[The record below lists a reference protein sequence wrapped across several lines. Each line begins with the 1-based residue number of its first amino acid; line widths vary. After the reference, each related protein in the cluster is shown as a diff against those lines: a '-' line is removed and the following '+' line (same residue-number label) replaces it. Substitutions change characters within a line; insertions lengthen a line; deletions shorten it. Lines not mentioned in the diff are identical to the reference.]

1 MEEHRS
7 SSPLLCRCLRSPL
20 PYSPLPASSV
30 SAPYLCHQSAP
41 GLCYPFYSRASFAQ
55 GSRAAAFVYLSPAH
69 QPLSAAPYHLFS
81 NCRLN
86 LEGWA
91 ESSSGE
97 IEESPALIVAYR
109 AELKK
114 AGFRMDRTQACQ
126 FWPSI
131 SNLPVVQPERPAC
144 RRD

>member
-7 SSPLLCRCLRSPL
+7 SFPLLCRCLRSPL

-30 SAPYLCHQSAP
+30 SAPDRFPPSAS

-55 GSRAAAFVYLSPAH
+55 GSRAAASVHLSTAH
-69 QPLSAAPYHLFS
+69 QQLSAAPYHLFS

-91 ESSSGE
+91 ESSS
-97 IEESPALIVAYR
+97 EESEGSPALIVAYR
-109 AELKK
+109 AEL
-114 AGFRMDRTQACQ
+114 
-126 FWPSI
+126 
-131 SNLPVVQPERPAC
+131 
-144 RRD
+144 